1 MHYRRRKTT
10 EDGNS
15 RSNVEIQIVKNDT
28 TEIKEPADQN
38 AAGTVYRENAH
49 GITRTLIK
57 LINTERELRKKNKQ
71 TSVVAAAS
79 LSRVANEFFTVL

>member
-49 GITRTLIK
+49 GITRT
-57 LINTERELRKKNKQ
+57 
-71 TSVVAAAS
+71 VH
-79 LSRVANEFFTVL
+79 